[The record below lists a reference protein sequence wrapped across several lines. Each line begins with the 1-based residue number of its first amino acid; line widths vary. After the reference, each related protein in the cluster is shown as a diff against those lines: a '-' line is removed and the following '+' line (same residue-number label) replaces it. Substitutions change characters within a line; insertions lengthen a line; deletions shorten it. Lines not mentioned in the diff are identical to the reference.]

1 MAAAADRNHV
11 NTSCG
16 DTVKCRLD
24 AGKSPIFRSQS
35 PCTDIS
41 VRKSQRVTIFVR
53 IYPYKSLKGLN
64 LYLSITSTIF
74 KIKNLLILTVV
85 NLGFCIKISFND
97 ILHVHIF
104 KLTISHVHNY
114 FFANLALNKCIIQ
127 SALLI
132 TRWSGSKTS

>member
-53 IYPYKSLKGLN
+53 IYPYKSLKGLRALQRKQQSGIT
-64 LYLSITSTIF
+64 LYRCKWAGGGGSRFHLE
-74 KIKNLLILTVV
+74 KIL
-85 NLGFCIKISFND
+85 
-97 ILHVHIF
+97 
-104 KLTISHVHNY
+104 
-114 FFANLALNKCIIQ
+114 
-127 SALLI
+127 
-132 TRWSGSKTS
+132 